1 MAINVKRA
9 RSALRNAGL
18 HGSARLGLTWPIGR
32 QKRVTALL
40 RQRRTVLEAKNHVV
54 EFLFRTQRGLADLRL
69 TRLEDVHA
77 ALLDPGQRR
86 IIMTVGAS
94 RAMLEEELSSRYGSE
109 TGGSLEGALAELVAE
124 GVLLQVPAKAALAN
138 HDIYVSV
145 HSRKRPHYD
154 VGELNRLLQEGRG
167 YGTELRSR
175 SRREEK
181 TGDARTYRM

>member
-18 HGSARLGLTWPIGR
+18 HGSARLGLAWPIGR
-32 QKRVTALL
+32 QKRVADLL
-40 RQRRTVLEAKNHVV
+40 RQRRAVLEAKNHVV

-69 TRLEDVHA
+69 TRLEQVHA
-77 ALLDPGQRR
+77 ALQDPEQRR

-94 RAMLEEELSSRYGSE
+94 QVMLEEELSSRHGSE
-109 TGGSLEGALAELVAE
+109 TGGSLDRALAELVAE

-138 HDIYVSV
+138 HDIYVAV

-154 VGELNRLLQEGRG
+154 VGELNRLLQENRG
-167 YGTELRSR
+167 YGAELRSR
-175 SRREEK
+175 SQREES